1 METLDEKDRLQMPVW
16 RTFRCYASV
25 VRNRPYLMMNLFKDS
40 PRWSTFVLMAMAVL
54 SLSALLLAWPFAMFE
69 VFIFLMLFCVGLL
82 TPATITLALCTITEN
97 RGMAAAL
104 LGAVPFLLGK
114 NPQFSTIV
122 LSAP

>member
-1 METLDEKDRLQMPVW
+1 
-16 RTFRCYASV
+16 
-25 VRNRPYLMMNLFKDS
+25 
-40 PRWSTFVLMAMAVL
+40 MAMAVL
-54 SLSALLLAWPFAMFE
+54 SSSALLLAWPFAMFE

-82 TPATITLALCTITEN
+82 TPATTITLALCTITEN